1 MTDRSNRDPDGS
13 VPPPDIDAGVATVF
27 AALAA
32 ALLLIVTGTALHLGA
47 AVLARHQAGS
57 AADLAALAGAV
68 HALAAPEEVCPAAN
82 RVASANG
89 AALTSCEQVGL
100 YVLIQVQVTVPLGAL
115 SGQANGRARAG
126 PAEGSTAPG

>member
-1 MTDRSNRDPDGS
+1 MTDRQKRQSAGPT
-13 VPPPDIDAGVATVF
+13 PLPEPDAGIATVF

-47 AVLARHQAGS
+47 AVLARHRAES

-68 HALAAPEEVCPAAN
+68 HALAVPEEVCAAAD

-89 AALTSCEQVGL
+89 ATLTSCEQVGL

-126 PAEGSTAPG
+126 PAAGSTAPG